1 MSCFYEEFLKKESI
15 TGMIFDVDGTLL
27 DAMPVWDHSGERY
40 LKTLGIDA
48 PPSLGKILFSKTMQ
62 QGAVYLKQTY
72 CIPQSE
78 EEIQAGIRKVVAHA
92 YQHEVPLKRSARA
105 FLEALKAAKKPMA
118 VVTSTDRE
126 LILPAFRR
134 LSLLNYFQEI
144 ITCSEFGS
152 GKDQP
157 EIFDTASKQIQSS
170 PASTWVVEDGLY
182 AIRTAKTAGYP
193 VIGVADASSKEDE
206 PQIRQL
212 ANYFVTDF
220 AQSSNFI

>member
-27 DAMPVWDHSGERY
+27 DSMPVWDHSGEQY

-72 CIPQSE
+72 GMKQSE
-78 EEIQAGIRKVVAHA
+78 EEIQAGILDVVRQA
-92 YQHEVPLKRSARA
+92 YQNEVPLKHSART
-105 FLEALKAAKKPMA
+105 FLEALKAAGKPMI
-118 VVTSTDRE
+118 VVTSTNRE
-126 LILPAFRR
+126 LILAAFRR
-134 LSLLNYFQEI
+134 LCLLSYFQEI
-144 ITCSEFGS
+144 MTCSEFGS

-157 EIFDTASKQIQSS
+157 EIFHAAANKIQSP

-182 AIRTAKTAGYP
+182 AIRTAKRAGYP
-193 VIGVADASSKEDE
+193 VIGTSDDSSKDDE
-206 PQIRQL
+206 QQIRQL

-220 AQSSNFI
+220 AQNSKCI